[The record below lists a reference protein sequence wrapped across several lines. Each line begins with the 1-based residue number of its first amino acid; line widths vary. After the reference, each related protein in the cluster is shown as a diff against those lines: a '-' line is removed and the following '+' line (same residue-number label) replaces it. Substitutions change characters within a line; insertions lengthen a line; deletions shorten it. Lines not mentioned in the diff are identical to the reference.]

1 MDWQT
6 INENWALFAAS
17 VPAMIVIGAIW
28 ISVWRKSSR
37 GKLSATI
44 AAYRDDLK
52 QFEAAKK
59 KQAAAEGRV
68 ERLLQRANK
77 VKPRVLQEA
86 RDAVTDATSLAQLID
101 NKVQVSANLVR
112 KVIFKEY
119 PPNQHDKLRARYLP
133 GDVADG
139 RPFSF

>member
-6 INENWALFAAS
+6 INENWALYAAS
-17 VPAMIVIGAIW
+17 VPALIVIGAVW
-28 ISVWRKSSR
+28 VSVWRKSSR
-37 GKLSATI
+37 GKLSATL
-44 AAYRDDLK
+44 AAYRDDLRR
-52 QFEAAKK
+52 FEAANK

-68 ERLLQRANK
+68 KRLQQRAKK

-86 RDAVTDATSLAQLID
+86 KDALEDTKALVRLID

-119 PPNQHDKLRARYLP
+119 PPNQHEKLRARYLP